1 MKMTTAKLKI
11 GKDGYVK
18 LLRCEKGHSGNTRY
32 VLDGGYCQCQG
43 CGDFRPLASCIA
55 EQQEKINTSAK

>member
-1 MKMTTAKLKI
+1 MKTAKLKI

-32 VLDGGYCQCQG
+32 VRDGGYCQCQG
-43 CGDFRPLASCIA
+43 CGNFLSVEFCIA
-55 EQQEKINTSAK
+55 EQQKLIEAAK